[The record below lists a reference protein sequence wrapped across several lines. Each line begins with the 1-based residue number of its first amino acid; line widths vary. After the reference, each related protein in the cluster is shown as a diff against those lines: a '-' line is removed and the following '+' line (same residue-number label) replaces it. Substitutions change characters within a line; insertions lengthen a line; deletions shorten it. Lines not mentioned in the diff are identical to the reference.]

1 MSVEINLPPVLQA
14 MVDDVRQID
23 VAGGTVGECLQ
34 SLVQKYP
41 QLKSKL
47 FNRKNG
53 LPNGINIFVNGEN
66 AYPQPLSKKVKEGDK
81 VYISYIVLGG

>member
-14 MVDDVRQID
+14 LAGDVRQID
-23 VAGGTVGECLQ
+23 VTGSTVGECLQ
-34 SLVQKYP
+34 GLVQQYP
-41 QLKSKL
+41 RLKSRI
-47 FNRKNG
+47 FNKKNR

-66 AYPQPLSKKVKEGDK
+66 AYPEPLAKQVREGDK

>member
-14 MVDDVRQID
+14 MVGDIRQID
-23 VAGGTVGECLQ
+23 VTGGTVGECMEA
-34 SLVQKYP
+34 LVQKYP

-47 FNRKNG
+47 FNRKNS